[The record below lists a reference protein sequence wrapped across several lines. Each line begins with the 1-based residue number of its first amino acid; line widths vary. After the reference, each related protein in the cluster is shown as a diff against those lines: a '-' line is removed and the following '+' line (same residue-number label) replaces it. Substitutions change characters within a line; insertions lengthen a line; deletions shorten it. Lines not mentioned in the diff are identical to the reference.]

1 MNYVFGRAFVCKDA
15 STARAVAF
23 DKNVLTNCVTVEG
36 DLLNP
41 SGLLTGGSRNNSHSV
56 LAKLHALHE
65 AEKALGELK
74 IVARE
79 ASDAAKTAAREAKAS
94 EGLEAAV
101 DAAEHALG
109 LVKAKIE
116 GSESHALASAVEA
129 LEKDL
134 MDAKA
139 AGEAA
144 KEAKAAA
151 TDRAS
156 ALEKEIAS
164 FAKERDARLKE
175 AEKALKLARAD
186 VAAKRDEIKTVETV
200 MRDAK
205 VERESAAAERVAI
218 AENVAAAE
226 TAVAELEGEL
236 AALEAVVASRAKEH
250 DDATKELAKCR
261 AKMAA
266 CDEEAAALR
275 KKQTRI
281 ERAADADAVERK
293 KLEHKIARVE
303 KEAAEGKARCA
314 KLEEE
319 HPWIASEASRFG
331 VRGGEYD
338 WASRDPDAAAAELA
352 DAEAAQ
358 ATLAK
363 RINKKVIA
371 MFDKAE
377 GEFKALQEK
386 RRIVL
391 DDRKKIQDVIG
402 ELDEKKKEALSVTW
416 NKVNADFGSI
426 FSTLLPGTS
435 AKLEPPE
442 ARSSITLVP
451 IRPRRRGERRSLR
464 TSNPGVS
471 LHPSPLAFHPDTPQR
486 LSTSTDA
493 FQLQGESFLAGLE
506 VRVAFGGV
514 WKESLTELSGGQRSL
529 LALSLILALL
539 LFKPAP
545 IYILDEV
552 DAALDL
558 SHTQNIG
565 RMIAQ
570 YFPYSQFIVVSL
582 KEGMFNNA
590 NCIFRTKFVDGVSTV
605 TRTVPALKDKAALN
619 KAAGDGG
626 GFGVSDA
633 AQKRRAA
640 GAKGK
645 GKEN

>member
-1 MNYVFGRAFVCKDA
+1 
-15 STARAVAF
+15 
-23 DKNVLTNCVTVEG
+23 
-36 DLLNP
+36 
-41 SGLLTGGSRNNSHSV
+41 
-56 LAKLHALHE
+56 
-65 AEKALGELK
+65 
-74 IVARE
+74 
-79 ASDAAKTAAREAKAS
+79 
-94 EGLEAAV
+94 
-101 DAAEHALG
+101 
-109 LVKAKIE
+109 
-116 GSESHALASAVEA
+116 
-129 LEKDL
+129 
-134 MDAKA
+134 
-139 AGEAA
+139 
-144 KEAKAAA
+144 
-151 TDRAS
+151 
-156 ALEKEIAS
+156 
-164 FAKERDARLKE
+164 
-175 AEKALKLARAD
+175 
-186 VAAKRDEIKTVETV
+186 

-226 TAVAELEGEL
+226 TAGGGTRGRARGRSRR
-236 AALEAVVASRAKEH
+236 VVASRAKEH

-471 LHPSPLAFHPDTPQR
+471 LHPSPLAFNPDTPRR

-506 VRVAFGGV
+506 VRVAV
-514 WKESLTELSGGQRSL
+514 R
-529 LALSLILALL
+529 
-539 LFKPAP
+539 
-545 IYILDEV
+545 
-552 DAALDL
+552 
-558 SHTQNIG
+558 G
-565 RMIAQ
+565 RVERVAHRA
-570 YFPYSQFIVVSL
+570 
-582 KEGMFNNA
+582 E
-590 NCIFRTKFVDGVSTV
+590 
-605 TRTVPALKDKAALN
+605 
-619 KAAGDGG
+619 
-626 GFGVSDA
+626 
-633 AQKRRAA
+633 RRAA
-640 GAKGK
+640 VAARAVAHPRASAVQARADLHSRRGGRRVGLVAHAKHRPHDRAVLSVLAVHRRVVEG
-645 GKEN
+645 GDV